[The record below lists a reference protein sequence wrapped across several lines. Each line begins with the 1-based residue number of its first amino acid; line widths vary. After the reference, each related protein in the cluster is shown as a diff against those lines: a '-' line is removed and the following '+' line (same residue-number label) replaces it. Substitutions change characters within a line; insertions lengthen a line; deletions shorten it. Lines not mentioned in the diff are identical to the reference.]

1 MTKFKK
7 LTKMSKNL
15 ETFEVI
21 IECVKG
27 SNLKYEFNEQTEQFD
42 LDFTFGDDVAFP
54 YNYGFI
60 PNTLGGDGDTLDVMV
75 LSAKPLKTGDRV
87 ECVAIGMLEMLDR
100 GEVDNKIVAVPAS
113 DEYLQKF
120 PTVFQVPRDWIED
133 WQKFYAEVA
142 RQKKK
147 ELEIKGI
154 VGKELAEK
162 EIVKANIV
170 GLTHRPF

>member
-1 MTKFKK
+1 
-7 LTKMSKNL
+7 MSKNL

-21 IECVKG
+21 IECVEG

-42 LDFTFGDDVAFP
+42 LDFTFGEGVVFP

-60 PNTLGGDGDTLDVMV
+60 PGTLGGDGDTLDVMV

-100 GEVDNKIVAVPAS
+100 GEVDNKIVAVPV
-113 DEYLQKF
+113 DDGYHQKF
-120 PTVFQVPRDWIED
+120 SNVFQVPKEWVKE
-133 WQKFYAEVA
+133 WQDFFAEIA

-147 ELEIKGI
+147 VLEIKGI
-154 VGKELAEK
+154 AGKDLAEK
-162 EIVKANIV
+162 EIEKSKIA
-170 GLTHRPF
+170 